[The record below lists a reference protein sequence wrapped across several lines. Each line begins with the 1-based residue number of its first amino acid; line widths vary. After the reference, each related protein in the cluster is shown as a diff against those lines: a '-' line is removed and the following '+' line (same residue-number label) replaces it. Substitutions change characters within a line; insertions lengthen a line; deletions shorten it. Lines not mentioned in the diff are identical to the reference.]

1 MADSDNYLV
10 EIRPRTAAR
19 RLRDA
24 VRKAPGVFILHAAFR
39 RALRSQHRLR
49 NGLPSLVIIIVD
61 TEEIGDVYRKAA
73 ELALTGRIEPW
84 PHLQRQSKA
93 FVHVLPPPSKKK
105 PKTKTLSFLEEYGRF
120 DFVLVLARRR
130 SDLPEE
136 LAILADGV
144 VDLGPPTANHINA
157 ARRLLGRKPL
167 DDVTATAIAR
177 LDLSMMVTLA
187 GKPRVSLDVVRKL
200 NAAGYPSATE
210 TAPSLEELPGYG
222 SAREWGLA
230 FVEDVRRFNRGEMD
244 WGHMDRGILLHGPP
258 GTGKT
263 LFAQALAKSANL
275 PLITASV
282 SQWQSYGHLGDLLG
296 AMRRTFEAAQAQQPA
311 IVFLDEL
318 DAIGDRT
325 QFADHHANYSRQV
338 VNYLLESIDGAGG
351 RHQIVVI
358 GATNFPEAIDA
369 ALLRSGRLERHIPV
383 GLPDEEERF
392 DILQFHLK
400 LKDGLTELRDIAADL
415 EGWNGADLEMIARE
429 ARRIGRRQNRPV
441 HVTDVADS
449 LPPVQELSE
458 ESLRRIAIHEAGHVI
473 VAHVLSP
480 HAKISVAVRR
490 RVRWLR
496 SQIRQPGGAVR
507 YESLENE
514 RSLDTRE
521 QLESLICRKL
531 AGAAAEEVVL
541 GCRSSGFSGSK
552 GSDLDE
558 ATILAT
564 QMVASYGMG
573 RSMAFLMESRQVT
586 GESASKLPNAL
597 REDVSRILDQQYSRA
612 TAILIEHSALLER
625 IATALVEKE
634 TLTVEEVANLIV
646 GSVMRRQQHGVPVAS
661 VRGP

>member
-1 MADSDNYLV
+1 MAASDNYLV
-10 EIRPRTAAR
+10 EIRPRTTSR

-49 NGLPSLVIIIVD
+49 NGLPSFVIVIVD
-61 TEEIGDVYRKAA
+61 TEEIGDSHRKAA
-73 ELALTGRIEPW
+73 ELALTGRVEPW
-84 PHLQRQSKA
+84 PHLRRQSKA
-93 FVHVLPPPSKKK
+93 YVHVLDPPSKKK
-105 PKTKTLSFLEEYGRF
+105 PKLTTAILEEHGRHELI
-120 DFVLVLARRR
+120 LVLARNR
-130 SDLPEE
+130 SEVPEE
-136 LAILADGV
+136 LTILADDV
-144 VDLGPPTANHINA
+144 VDLEPPTSAHINA
-157 ARRLLGRKPL
+157 ARCLLGRSRIDEL
-167 DDVTATAIAR
+167 TANAIAS
-177 LDLSMMVTLA
+177 LDFSVMVLLA
-187 GKPRVSLDVVRKL
+187 CRPQVSLEVVRRL
-200 NAAGYPSATE
+200 VAVLR
-210 TAPSLEELPGYG
+210 APITDAVPRLEELPGYG
-222 SAREWGLA
+222 SARNWALA
-230 FVEDVRRFNRGEMD
+230 FIEDVRRLNRGQMD
-244 WGHMDRGILLHGPP
+244 WTHMDRGVLLHGPP

-263 LFAQALAKSANL
+263 LFAQALAKSAGL

-296 AMRRTFEAAQAQQPA
+296 AMRRTFETAQAQQPA

-325 QFADHHANYSRQV
+325 KFANNHANYSRQV

-369 ALLRSGRLERHIPV
+369 ALLRSGRLERHIQI

-400 LKDGLTELRDIAADL
+400 LTDEIAELRDIAADL

-441 HVTDVADS
+441 HVADVAAS
-449 LPPVQELSE
+449 LPPVRELSD
-458 ESLRRIAIHEAGHVI
+458 ESLRRIAIHEAGHVV
-473 VAHVLSP
+473 VAHMLSP
-480 HAKISVAVRR
+480 RAKISVAIRR
-490 RVRWLR
+490 RVRWLG
-496 SQIRQPGGAVR
+496 SQVRRRGGAAR
-507 YESLENE
+507 FELPENE
-514 RSLDTRE
+514 RSLNTRD
-521 QLESLICRKL
+521 QLESLICRML
-531 AGAAAEEVVL
+531 AGAVAEETFL

-573 RSMAFLMESRQVT
+573 RSLPFLIESRQVT
-586 GESASKLPNAL
+586 AESARRLPNAL
-597 REDVSRILDQQYSRA
+597 REDVSRILEQQFSRA

-625 IATALVEKE
+625 IVTELLERE
-634 TLTVEEVANLIV
+634 TLTVADIDELIA
-646 GSVMRRQQHGVPVAS
+646 GSVGETRQADMPAVPA
-661 VRGP
+661 RGA

>member
-1 MADSDNYLV
+1 MLS
-10 EIRPRTAAR
+10 
-19 RLRDA
+19 
-24 VRKAPGVFILHAAFR
+24 
-39 RALRSQHRLR
+39 
-49 NGLPSLVIIIVD
+49 PS
-61 TEEIGDVYRKAA
+61 
-73 ELALTGRIEPW
+73 
-84 PHLQRQSKA
+84 
-93 FVHVLPPPSKKK
+93 SKKK
-105 PKTKTLSFLEEYGRF
+105 SKTETLSFLEEYGRF
-120 DFVLVLARRR
+120 DFVLILARNR

-136 LAILADGV
+136 LTILADGV
-144 VDLGPPTANHINA
+144 VDLGPPTGDHINA
-157 ARRLLGRKPL
+157 ARRLLGRRPL
-167 DDVTATAIAR
+167 EDVTAAAIAR

-200 NAAGYPSATE
+200 SAAGRAPAPE
-210 TAPSLEELPGYG
+210 AAPSLEELPGYG
-222 SAREWGLA
+222 GAREWGLA
-230 FVEDVRRFNRGEMD
+230 FVQDVRRFNRGEMD
-244 WGHMDRGILLHGPP
+244 WGHMDRGVLLHGPP

-263 LFAQALAKSANL
+263 LFAQALAKSAGL

-296 AMRRTFEAAQAQQPA
+296 AMRRTFETAQAQQPA

-369 ALLRSGRLERHIPV
+369 ALLRSGRLERHIPI

-400 LKDGLTELRDIAADL
+400 LTDDITELRAIAADL

-429 ARRIGRRQNRPV
+429 ARRIGRRQSRPV
-441 HVTDVADS
+441 QVVDVANS
-449 LPPVQELSE
+449 LPPVQEMPE
-458 ESLRRIAIHEAGHVI
+458 ESLRRIAMHEAGHVV

-480 HAKISVAVRR
+480 RAKISVAIRR
-490 RVRWLR
+490 RVRWLG
-496 SQIRQPGGAVR
+496 SQVRQRGGAVR
-507 YESLENE
+507 YELPEDE
-514 RSLDTRE
+514 RSLDTRD
-521 QLESLICRKL
+521 QLESLICRIL
-531 AGAAAEEVVL
+531 AGAAAEETLL

-573 RSMAFLMESRQVT
+573 RSLQFLIESRQVT
-586 GESASKLPNAL
+586 AESARRLPNAL
-597 REDVSRILDQQYSRA
+597 REDVSRILDEQYSRA
-612 TAILIEHSALLER
+612 TAILIEHSVLLER
-625 IATALVEKE
+625 IATELFEREA
-634 TLTVEEVANLIV
+634 LTVEDVAKLIA
-646 GSVMRRQQHGVPVAS
+646 GSVTRTGKAMCL
-661 VRGP
+661 

>member
-10 EIRPRTAAR
+10 EIRPGTAAR

-24 VRKAPGVFILHAAFR
+24 VRRAPGVFILQAAFR

-49 NGLPSLVIIIVD
+49 NGLPSLVVVIVD
-61 TEEIGDVYRKAA
+61 TEEIGDVHRKAA

-84 PHLQRQSKA
+84 SHLQRQSKA
-93 FVHVLPPPSKKK
+93 FVHVLPPPLKRK
-105 PKTKTLSFLEEYGRF
+105 PKTKPPLFLEEYGRF

-136 LAILADGV
+136 LTILADDV
-144 VDLGPPTANHINA
+144 VDLRPPTANHINA
-157 ARRLLGRKPL
+157 ARRLLGRQPL
-167 DDVTATAIAR
+167 DDVTAAAIAR
-177 LDLSMMVTLA
+177 LDISMMVTLA

-200 NAAGYPSATE
+200 NAAGYPIATA
-210 TAPSLEELPGYG
+210 TAPPLEELPGFG

-282 SQWQSYGHLGDLLG
+282 SQWQSYGHLGDLLR

-400 LKDGLTELRDIAADL
+400 LKDGLSELRDIAMDL
-415 EGWNGADLEMIARE
+415 EGLNGADLEMIARE
-429 ARRIGRRQNRPV
+429 ARKIGRRQNRPV
-441 HVTDVADS
+441 QVTDVTDS

-473 VAHVLSP
+473 VGHVLSP
-480 HAKISVAVRR
+480 RAKITVAIRR
-490 RVRWLR
+490 RARWLG
-496 SQIRQPGGAVR
+496 SQVRQRGGAVR
-507 YESLENE
+507 YELPENE

-521 QLESLICRKL
+521 QLESLICLKL
-531 AGAAAEEVVL
+531 AGAAAEEIAL
-541 GCRSSGFSGSK
+541 GSRSSGFSGSK

-558 ATILAT
+558 ATILAA

-573 RSMAFLMESRQVT
+573 RSMPFVMESRRVT
-586 GESASKLPNAL
+586 AERAIRLPNEL

-612 TAILIEHSALLER
+612 TAILIEHPALLDSM
-625 IATALVEKE
+625 ATELLEKE
-634 TLTVEEVANLIV
+634 TLAVEDVANIIAV
-646 GSVMRRQQHGVPVAS
+646 NVTPRRQDDVPVTSAP
-661 VRGP
+661 GA